1 MPRPRVSFDKQ
12 LAELDSMLLEM
23 GREAESMLKNALKAL
38 EERDVE
44 LADRTIAHDDVVDRL
59 RVDVERTAI
68 RLIATQQPAAKDLRR
83 IFAATSIAMDIERVG
98 DYSLDICK
106 AAKRLAARPLFK
118 PLIDLPRME
127 QIVVKMLKQALDGFV
142 TRDLDLIKRI
152 IKNNNEVDG
161 LYKYLH
167 EELCGFMKQDPGLV
181 DQAVQLIVIARN
193 LERIADHITN
203 IGERVCYVETGE
215 LIELHE

>member
-1 MPRPRVSFDKQ
+1 MPGPRVSFMNQ
-12 LAELDSMLLEM
+12 LKELDSMLLTM
-23 GREAESMLKNALKAL
+23 GKEAESMLENALKAL
-38 EERDVE
+38 GERDVE
-44 LADRTIAHDDVVDRL
+44 LADRTIEQDDVVDQL
-59 RVDVERTAI
+59 RFAVELNAI
-68 RLIATQQPAAKDLRR
+68 QLVATQQPAAKDLRR
-83 IFAATSIAMDIERVG
+83 VFAALSIAIDIERVG

-118 PLIDLPRME
+118 PLIDIPRME
-127 QIVVKMLKQALDGFV
+127 QMVVKMLKQALDGFV
-142 TRDLDLIKRI
+142 TRDLDLIQRMI
-152 IKNNNEVDG
+152 AADDEVDG

-167 EELCGFMKQDPGLV
+167 EELCDFVKRDPGLV

-215 LIELHE
+215 LIELHQ